1 MQVELGATPF
11 GGRPMTL
18 ALVQANRFS
27 NNKIEEGKSVDKWQL
42 YRDLCEAKPRF
53 PLNDRALAV
62 LSALLSF
69 YPDNELS
76 EENDLVVFPSNKQL
90 SLRAHGMPGTSLRR
104 NLAALIDAGLILRRD
119 SPNGKRY
126 AHKSRAGDI
135 EEAFGLSLA
144 PLLTRADE
152 IAQAAEEVRFEAS
165 QLKRTRERISLQ
177 RRDISKLIEVAVDE
191 GLEGDWGSLWKCFR
205 AIVEVIPRRASIIE
219 LQAILSDLE
228 AIRADVDNLLIKL
241 DNVQNMDANEHQSGR
256 QHTESNSESYFE
268 HEPALEKSGVEVQ
281 PKMKHVEL
289 PRGYPLGLILKA
301 CPDILD
307 YAAEGIASWRDL
319 MKTAAQVRGFL
330 GISPSAYEDALDV
343 LGQENT
349 AVVIA
354 CILQRSN
361 HINSAGGY
369 LRSLTEKARGGE
381 FSVGSM
387 LMAGLKTNGVMAS
400 GRISA

>member
-42 YRDLCEAKPRF
+42 YRDLCEAKSRF

-76 EENDLVVFPSNKQL
+76 EENGLVVFPSNKQL

-144 PLLTRADE
+144 PLLMRADE

-177 RRDISKLIEVAVDE
+177 RRDISKLIEVAVEE
-191 GLEGDWGSLWKCFR
+191 GVEGDWGSLWKHFR
-205 AIVEVIPRRASIIE
+205 AIVDVIPRRASIIE

-228 AIRADVDNLLIKL
+228 AIRVDVDNLLIKL
-241 DNVQNMDANEHQSGR
+241 DNVQNMDANEHQNGR
-256 QHTESNSESYFE
+256 QHTESNSESHFE
-268 HEPALEKSGVEVQ
+268 LEPALEKARAGVVPNQKSAE
-281 PKMKHVEL
+281 P